1 MAIANSV
8 RKSITLKRESTWG
21 TLAGASGAKDYR
33 RVQGQFNLNKDAYES
48 GEIRTDYQT
57 AVNRHGVRSAEGSL
71 SGELSPGSYSDLIS
85 AILAR
90 DFTAGTAV
98 TGLTL
103 TIAADGSNWSVTR
116 SAGSYLTD
124 GVKVGDVIRLTG
136 GTLNAANINKNLFVL
151 AVTATILTV
160 KVLNGS
166 VLVAQS
172 AIASCTATVSGKKT
186 YVPTTG
192 HTDVSYTAEEWFS
205 DITVSEVYTGNK
217 IQSAAFSLPTTGFA
231 TCDFSLLGKDLAQTG
246 TSRYFSS
253 PTAVGDN
260 AAVAAVNGAMLVDG
274 VAIALLTSLDF
285 TVNRE
290 VNLLNAVGSNSAVD
304 ANTGRIT
311 VTGSFSAYFTDGTYR
326 DKFAN
331 ETEVVLAVALTADN
345 TAAAEFVSF
354 TLPRVKV
361 TSATKTDD
369 TQGIV
374 ASFDFVALLATTAG
388 AGTAYEKTTISVQDS
403 LA

>member
-1 MAIANSV
+1 MAIANGV
-8 RKSITLKRESTWG
+8 RKSLTLKRESTWG

-33 RVQGQFNLNKDAYES
+33 RVQGQFNLTKEKYDS

-57 AVNRHGVRSAEGSL
+57 AVSRHGVRSSEGSL
-71 SGELSPGSYSDLIS
+71 SGELSPGAYSDLIS

-90 DFTAGTAV
+90 DFTAGTSVAS
-98 TGLTL
+98 LTL

-124 GVKVGDVIRLTG
+124 GIKVGDVIRLSG
-136 GTLNAANINKNLFVL
+136 GTLNAANIAKNLFVL
-151 AVTATILTV
+151 AVTATVLTV

-166 VLVAQS
+166 ALVAQS
-172 AIASCTATVSGKKT
+172 AIASCTATVAGKKT

-217 IQSAAFSLPTTGFA
+217 LNSAALSLPTTGFA
-231 TCDFSLLGKDLAQTG
+231 TCDFGFVGKDLSQTG
-246 TSRYFSS
+246 TVRYFTS

-274 VAIALLTSLDF
+274 VAVALLTSLDF
-285 TVNRE
+285 TIARE

-311 VTGSFSAYFTDGTYR
+311 VTGSFSAYFTDGAYR

-331 ETEVVLAVALTADN
+331 ETEAVLAIALTADN
-345 TAAAEFVSF
+345 TAASEFIAF
-354 TLPRVKV
+354 TMPRVKV
-361 TSATKTDD
+361 NSASKNDD
-369 TQGIV
+369 TQGVV
-374 ASFDFVALLATTAG
+374 ASFDFDALLATTAG
-388 AGTAYEKTTISVQDS
+388 AGTAYDKTTISVQDS